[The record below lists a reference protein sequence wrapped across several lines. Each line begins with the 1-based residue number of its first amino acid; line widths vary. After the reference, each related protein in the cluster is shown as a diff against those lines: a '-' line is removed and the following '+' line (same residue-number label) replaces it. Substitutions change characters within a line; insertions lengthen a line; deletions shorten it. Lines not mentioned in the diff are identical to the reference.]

1 MSIIEDKNVYGKTV
15 SISHRKKHLLYLFL
29 MAISLGG
36 VGIWGMHYIGMHAFT
51 LKDND
56 LKKVEVMYNEP
67 LMATSFLAIVAMTFA
82 GLLISCYDPM
92 FSKTKAEILEQ
103 FIEDS
108 KRLSLKEIRKISYRQ
123 VLLIITTK
131 ELGHLLTG
139 GLVMGSGMIIAHYI
153 GMMALV
159 FDGHIIWKPG
169 FVAFSVLVA
178 LIASVFAYW
187 MVFRLLSIF
196 PEQELLRL
204 GASVVFAIAATG
216 MHYIGMLAAHY
227 RFSTNLEETIH
238 DSVLQQHVKEEE
250 AYQDILIASVVLM
263 WAMAIMIMWTS
274 RAVIIRQTKIIRQA
288 DSILYKIAAETASNS
303 STSFGSGS
311 GGSGH
316 HAPNAIRNMVEEY
329 VTKRC
334 RAYALQRRPQVS
346 GAEGS
351 IVLEKEQQQNM
362 GFVEY
367 MVHMVLLLMTCQWK
381 KLWLAV
387 RMEVDSSV
395 GGSSRHSDASEDRS
409 ETAGANGAVADDS
422 AVSGAAMHEMAELL
436 WTTRK
441 SQNHDSM
448 GNGSRRTLRVSIRK
462 TVVEVIETKAG
473 EPAEKTV
480 ADAQILH
487 TTYHQEETRLREATD
502 DMTTEVPML
511 AADRVIEMV

>member
-1 MSIIEDKNVYGKTV
+1 MSIGQHEHFTPAMVVLSFGVSFLGAYICVSICEQLRMSIIEDKNVYGKTV

-29 MAISLGG
+29 MAIALGG

-56 LKKVEVMYNEP
+56 LKKVEVMYNAP
-67 LMATSFLAIVAMTFA
+67 LMATSFLAVLITTFA

-139 GLVMGSGMIIAHYI
+139 GLVMGSGVIIAHYI
-153 GMMALV
+153 GMSALV

-169 FVAFSVLVA
+169 FVAFSILVA

-263 WAMAIMIMWTS
+263 WAMAIMIMWT
-274 RAVIIRQTKIIRQA
+274 
-288 DSILYKIAAETASNS
+288 
-303 STSFGSGS
+303 
-311 GGSGH
+311 
-316 HAPNAIRNMVEEY
+316 
-329 VTKRC
+329 
-334 RAYALQRRPQVS
+334 
-346 GAEGS
+346 
-351 IVLEKEQQQNM
+351 
-362 GFVEY
+362 
-367 MVHMVLLLMTCQWK
+367 
-381 KLWLAV
+381 
-387 RMEVDSSV
+387 
-395 GGSSRHSDASEDRS
+395 
-409 ETAGANGAVADDS
+409 
-422 AVSGAAMHEMAELL
+422 
-436 WTTRK
+436 
-441 SQNHDSM
+441 
-448 GNGSRRTLRVSIRK
+448 
-462 TVVEVIETKAG
+462 
-473 EPAEKTV
+473 
-480 ADAQILH
+480 
-487 TTYHQEETRLREATD
+487 
-502 DMTTEVPML
+502 
-511 AADRVIEMV
+511 